1 MQLKE
6 VEKEIVTEVTMPRVK
21 SLYRYKGQGMGFE
34 KGEVRYDNSWPG
46 LGCNSTLHCDQWLS
60 SPVGKSV

>member
-34 KGEVRYDNSWPG
+34 KGEVRYNKVHSM
-46 LGCNSTLHCDQWLS
+46 
-60 SPVGKSV
+60 